1 LSEVIGST
9 VDDPEMLSDPDT
21 APPVAPPVVPV
32 PPPSS
37 SPPQAAATSDNDAA
51 AAISTS
57 HFLRFRIQLLL
68 RMPIGP
74 VVAGTLP
81 TPGERPRARA

>member
-1 LSEVIGST
+1 MGST

-21 APPVAPPVVPV
+21 APPVVPVVPV

-51 AAISTS
+51 AASSTS

-68 RMPIGP
+68 RRPIGT

-81 TPGERPRARA
+81 TPGERPQARA